1 MKTAPWL
8 LTIALAAPLA
18 GCITVDVGG
27 KKDTAAPADVFH
39 VLEPAVAAEAGSL
52 GAKEPQASDTVIA
65 VRSFRAAGR
74 FDKHVVRRDGAGVV
88 SGLDHDYWADE
99 PAAAVTD
106 AVRETLAA
114 AAGAAAVVDP
124 VNAITAHVVLD
135 GVIQEF
141 TFVPGTPSKALVRI
155 RFTWADARTWR
166 VVQSGIQE
174 ASVELPGAGTDGL
187 GVAMARAVG
196 RATVAALAARG
207 SAAPP
212 PRADDAR

>member
-8 LTIALAAPLA
+8 LTLGLAASLA

-27 KKDTAAPADVFH
+27 KKDVAALPDVFH
-39 VLEPAVAAEAGSL
+39 VLEPSAAAEAGVRPVKD
-52 GAKEPQASDTVIA
+52 ARPSDTVIA
-65 VRSFRAAGR
+65 VRTFRAAGR

-88 SGLDHDYWADE
+88 SALDHDYWADE

-124 VNAITAHVVLD
+124 SDAHEAQVLLD
-135 GVIQEF
+135 GSIQEF

-155 RFTWADARTWR
+155 RFTWSDPKTGR

-174 ASVELPGAGTDGL
+174 ASVDLPGAGTDGL
-187 GVAMARAVG
+187 GIAMARAVG
-196 RATVAALAARG
+196 RATLAAVG
-207 SAAPP
+207 
-212 PRADDAR
+212 AREPVGPGR